1 MSWDI
6 WKEATPEEED
16 ELLKK
21 AEEVIEK
28 YKMEPLALIILETIK
43 PLVYVGGEFS
53 RFFIAPLLP
62 FLNHEADAVIQTFE
76 QRKNINKLISSIE
89 NKMKEKDKMKKEH
102 QKTLKKEKQG
112 KEKRKKES

>member
-43 PLVYVGGEFS
+43 FTTGRNFKLSSLVG
-53 RFFIAPLLP
+53 IAGI
-62 FLNHEADAVIQTFE
+62 F
-76 QRKNINKLISSIE
+76 
-89 NKMKEKDKMKKEH
+89 
-102 QKTLKKEKQG
+102 
-112 KEKRKKES
+112 